1 MQEWGR
7 LLWIYGPQ
15 QLRFTAGRWFDLND
29 WLAGSRSSLTS
40 PAALPSPSCKDYVDE
55 GVPHLHA
62 PHSGG
67 GRWSFPAFFVL
78 FSPFLHLFFK
88 SASQLIHTELQV
100 KRACFDLTSSLY
112 RWADYWSCLRCA
124 RVLVPK
130 DIMSSYN
137 RGQAATAGWSCCCLF
152 KTRVWVQEMLCD
164 AERLCTATAEGIV
177 RILGSKEVLVLQLD
191 YFKCLYDLCFCVHSS
206 YLPSFPGQNTI

>member
-1 MQEWGR
+1 MTGLPDRAQVWR
-7 LLWIYGPQ
+7 LP
-15 QLRFTAGRWFDLND
+15 LRCHHRRAKTMLMKEYRICMPLTVEEVGEVFL
-29 WLAGSRSSLTS
+29 LSLF
-40 PAALPSPSCKDYVDE
+40 C
-55 GVPHLHA
+55 
-62 PHSGG
+62 
-67 GRWSFPAFFVL
+67 
-78 FSPFLHLFFK
+78 FLHSFIFFFK